1 MSSVTRSA
9 QGEFT
14 LVFSSS
20 FTDAFYAI
28 YGTIQFAP
36 LASPNQ
42 NDNRFGGLLNVG
54 RGTGNRTASQVI
66 VGSQYSVDGI
76 NYDPIYVSVVCS
88 RG

>member
-20 FTDAFYAI
+20 FADAFYAI

-42 NDNRFGGLLNVG
+42 NDNRYGGLLNVG
-54 RGTGNRTASQVI
+54 RGTGNRSASQVI
-66 VGSQYSVDGI
+66 VGSQYSVDGV